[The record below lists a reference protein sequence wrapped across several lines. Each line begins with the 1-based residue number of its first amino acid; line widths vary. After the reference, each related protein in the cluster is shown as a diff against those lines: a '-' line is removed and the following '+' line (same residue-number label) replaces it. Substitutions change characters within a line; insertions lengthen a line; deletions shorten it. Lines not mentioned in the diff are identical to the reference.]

1 MGKVVLVG
9 GEKGGTGKSTIATN
23 LAALRVQ
30 GGGDVLLVDADR
42 QASTANWSYFRRR
55 AGLGGIECIQ
65 LFGKAIKSEMDSKR
79 KRFEHIIIDAGGHDS
94 PHLRYA
100 MMAADIM
107 IIPFGASQHDLS
119 TATTMEELIGK
130 ARMYNEELTCFGVIN
145 RMRNHSRLKD
155 GGQAIDYLK
164 DFKNFDTLDFI
175 IHERIS
181 FSRTAQAGRGVNEM
195 LTGSGAKD
203 EQAITEIRNLHDY
216 IYGF

>member
-1 MGKVVLVG
+1 MAEVILVG
-9 GEKGGTGKSTIATN
+9 GQKGGTGKSTIATN
-23 LAALRVQ
+23 LAALRVEN
-30 GGGDVLLVDADR
+30 GGEVLLVDADQ
-42 QASTANWSYFRRR
+42 QASTANWSYFRRQ

-79 KRFEHIIIDAGGHDS
+79 KRFEHIIIDAGGQDS

-100 MMAADIM
+100 MMAADRM

-119 TATTMEELIGK
+119 TATIMEELVEK
-130 ARMYNEELTCFGVIN
+130 ARMYNEELICYAVIN

-155 GGQAIDYLK
+155 GEQAIDYLK
-164 DFKNFDTLDFI
+164 DFSNFTTLDFI

-195 LTGSGAKD
+195 LSSSGAKD
-203 EQAITEIRNLHDY
+203 EQAITEIKNLYDY
-216 IYGF
+216 IYGL